1 MAHTQ
6 NVINAPVTMPSDI
19 AAVLSI
25 SGTSLQANCQA
36 GNLNMWAKYKPIQY
50 NTGEQLTDSQRVAS
64 NYGII
69 NIPTWAN
76 INKMANFW
84 LGIDTSSTNAPD
96 CGIKPIYWGYNRP
109 SSKFRLSDFSNQ
121 AKTLGYFHGAEAPI
135 GNATASSYTI
145 DSSGHLRIIYSL
157 GAQDSRTIAL
167 SDLSYPRQLSKSV
180 GNMYFGVMLYN
191 TSNGTKYAVT
201 QTTTVSQMSS
211 YGAYVDINGL
221 TSSFNGTYKVFPFIS
236 ADQISFTSS
245 LSGYTN
251 GDFIALQEYE
261 TISIGSTIVKMSILE
276 ESLNA
281 YRDTSQS
288 TRNLFVNI
296 TLVNDQYQGSLG
308 ATVLFEIFNS
318 SSGLI
323 TSATRTV
330 SPIAANASYLL
341 STSIDMS
348 SLVNLN
354 AAYSVRA
361 TVTPSSGTNVAT
373 TTAIC
378 TVTSGP
384 SPY

>member
-1 MAHTQ
+1 MSHTQ
-6 NVINAPVTMPSDI
+6 NVINAPVTMPSDM

-25 SGTSLQANCQA
+25 SGTDLQSNCQSQKI
-36 GNLNMWAKYKPIQY
+36 NMWAKYKPIQY
-50 NTGEQLTDSQRVAS
+50 AQVETLSDSRRATL
-64 NYGII
+64 NYGLI
-69 NIPTWAN
+69 NIPTWGN
-76 INKMANFW
+76 INKMINFW
-84 LGIDTSSTNAPD
+84 LGLDTSSTNYPD
-96 CGIKPIYWGYNRP
+96 CGIQPIYWGYQRP
-109 SSKFRLSDFSNQ
+109 SSYFRLGDFSNA

-135 GNATASSYTI
+135 GNVTASSYTI

-167 SDLSYPRQLSKSV
+167 SDLIYPRQLSKSV
-180 GNMYFGVMLYN
+180 GNMYFGVILYN

-330 SPIAANASYLL
+330 SPIAANAAYLL

-348 SLVNLN
+348 SLVYLN

-378 TVTSGP
+378 TVTNGP

>member
-6 NVINAPVTMPSDI
+6 NVINAPVTMPSDM

-25 SGTSLQANCQA
+25 SGTNLQANCQA

-50 NTGEQLTDSQRVAS
+50 NTGEQLTDSQRASS

-96 CGIKPIYWGYNRP
+96 CGIQPIYWGYNRP
-109 SSKFRLSDFSNQ
+109 SSNFRLSDFSNQ
-121 AKTLGYFHGAEAPI
+121 AKTLGYFNGAEAPI

-221 TSSFNGTYKVFPFIS
+221 TSAFNGTYKVFPFIS